1 MTKIKAYELSKGFVG
16 IPGKEIVK
24 ILSDYGISEKS
35 HMSAL
40 DERELDVIFEYITQK
55 NQVEDFSALFAKVE
69 KEEPK
74 KEKKEKAVEENSVS
88 ETTEIQEEAAAP
100 EIIESEGGFASD
112 GPARKTR
119 VVDTRANNVDLDRL
133 DNERLEELV
142 PENVKAQGGGKQKI
156 KTGNKKSKLVKEKN
170 DSKEFEKVAKKEK
183 KQEAQVVL
191 VPDSITVGELA
202 ERLEKS
208 STEVIKK
215 LMMLGIMASVN
226 ESLDFDTASL
236 IVEDF
241 GAKVEKEIILTEED
255 KLFNDVEDA
264 PEALVPRS
272 PVVVVMGHVDH
283 GKTSLLDTIRNA
295 NVTEGEFGGITQH
308 IGAYRVRVN
317 DKKITF
323 LDTPGHEAFTA
334 MRARG
339 ALVTDIAILV
349 VAADDGIMP
358 QTIEA
363 INHAKAANVSIIV
376 AINKIDKE
384 GANPDRVRQELTEH
398 GLVPEEWGG
407 DTICVEVSAKQ
418 KINIDGLLEMVLL
431 VAEMKELKANPNRLA
446 KGTVIEAQLDK
457 GRGPVATLLV
467 QNGTI
472 KVGDI
477 VVAGTAVGR
486 VRAMNDDKGK
496 AIKKAGPSIPVEIL
510 GLSEVPDGG
519 DVFYVVEDERKARDV
534 VEARKFKAKQEEQKA
549 NQAVSLEN
557 LFEHIEAGKMKDLN
571 IIVKADV
578 QGSVEAVRQSLERI
592 TNEEV
597 RVNVIHGA
605 VGAVNES
612 DVMLAS
618 ASNAIIVGFNVRPTP
633 GATVAAASSEV
644 DIRLYRVIYD
654 AIEDIEAAMKGMLA
668 PKFREAITGHVEIRT
683 TFKVSGVGTIGGA
696 YVTDGKVQRN
706 SLVRIVRDGI
716 VIHEGELASLKRFK
730 DDVKEVNS
738 GYECGISIEKFNDI
752 KEGDIVEVYVME
764 QIQPQ

>member
-16 IPGKEIVK
+16 IPGKELVK

-40 DERELDVIFEYITQK
+40 DERELDIIFEYITQH
-55 NQVEDFSALFAKVE
+55 NQVEDFSALFAAVP
-69 KEEPK
+69 EP
-74 KEKKEKAVEENSVS
+74 EKAP
-88 ETTEIQEEAAAP
+88 EEAVTADAAEEKAEP
-100 EIIESEGGFASD
+100 EKIESEGGFAVDST
-112 GPARKTR
+112 PARKTR
-119 VVDTRANNVDLDRL
+119 VVDTRANNVDLERL
-133 DNERLEELV
+133 DVERLEELV
-142 PENVKAQGGGKQKI
+142 PEHVKSEGPSGKQKI
-156 KTGNKKSKLVKEKN
+156 KTGNKKSKLAKEKT
-170 DSKEFEKVAKKEK
+170 DPKELEKVAKKEK
-183 KQEAQVVL
+183 KQEAQTIL

-202 ERLEKS
+202 ERLDKP

-215 LMMLGIMASVN
+215 LMLLGIMASVN
-226 ESLDFDTASL
+226 EALDFDTASL

-264 PEALVPRS
+264 PESLVPRS

-283 GKTSLLDTIRNA
+283 GKTSLLDTIRNS
-295 NVTEGEFGGITQH
+295 NVTDGEFGGITQH
-308 IGAYRVRVN
+308 IGAYRVRIN

-431 VAEMKELKANPNRLA
+431 VAEMKELKANPNRPA

-472 KVGDI
+472 KTGDI
-477 VVAGTAVGR
+477 VVAGTSVGR

-519 DVFYVVEDERKARDV
+519 DVFYVVEDERKAREV
-534 VEARKFKAKQEEQKA
+534 VEARKFKAKQEAQKA
-549 NQAVSLEN
+549 SQAVSLDT
-557 LFEHIEAGKMKDLN
+557 LFEQIEAGKMKDLN

-592 TNEEV
+592 ANEEV

-668 PKFREAITGHVEIRT
+668 PKFQEAITGHIEIRT
-683 TFKVSGVGTIGGA
+683 TFKVSGVGTVGGA
-696 YVTDGKVQRN
+696 YVTDGKVHRS
-706 SLVRIVRDGI
+706 SLVRVVRDGI
-716 VIHEGELASLKRFK
+716 VIHEGELGSLKRFK
-730 DDVKEVNS
+730 DDVKEVAS
-738 GYECGISIEKFNDI
+738 GYECGVSIEKFNDI
-752 KEGDIVEVYVME
+752 KEGDIIEAYVME
-764 QIQPQ
+764 QIMPQ